1 MNAIEIAETLRS
13 NFIRYLL
20 TTFNV
25 GRTEP
30 ELAVALRNRLET
42 AGALFRGPFLELN
55 PPYATDYSLRDL
67 VSKQVIH
74 PDLLRFREDIKPDKD
89 RPLPPDRPL
98 YKHQVSAIKK
108 LIVER
113 RNLVVASGTGSGK
126 TECFLIPILH
136 DLLNNPAPGV
146 RALLIY
152 PMNAL
157 VNDQLVRLRK
167 LLYET
172 TITFGRYTSELEEKE
187 KDGRKK
193 LPDAPLNEVVSRD
206 EARRNPPQILIT
218 NYAMLEYLLIRPQD
232 SPLFDSGLWRFI
244 CLDEAHTYTGAQG
257 IEVSMLLRRLKH
269 RLNKRLGDVRCIAT
283 SATLT
288 KNDRSA
294 AATFAHRLF
303 GEEFDDHDVILGE
316 TLSITDPPETLDPA
330 PPLEAYTQFSND
342 LNLKLRDF
350 LARDN
355 QRDYA
360 IQREV
365 AEALKLAGL
374 AGAQRIDT
382 ALNQCVDGDVARFL
396 WLALRCNP
404 HLVQLKSLMREKP
417 IELELAAT
425 ALFGSTNEFNASIE
439 AVCRLVELG
448 ALARESSDSMPL
460 LPARYHLF
468 ARAPQGVWICVNDSC
483 PGHSADKAWS
493 HLYIEKR
500 ERCQNCEAAVFELT
514 VCRNCGQCYLR
525 AYEREHVFEVDGLY
539 ENDTIGQT
547 YFMWSQLT
555 QESDPELGEESV
567 EEEAKTVSILICL
580 NCRKRKNDCT
590 CGGSIKLKELYCIVD
605 KKGTT
610 REKLSSCPRCN
621 SRSSH
626 NEVVT
631 PVRLGRSAPL
641 AMLTEELYRFTPPSS
656 NEQGKSKIGGGR
668 KLITFA
674 DSRQGAAKYAAY
686 LQATVNDT
694 LYRHLIARA
703 AHQLH
708 NENKLPDLEELAERC
723 VDLGEQYGLFGEDTT
738 HITPSTRREWMK
750 EARARL
756 AAEFCSRTDPRHS
769 LWALGMVGCEV
780 YFSSKAKPPE
790 TLCTNF
796 DLSPDEMLI
805 VIQSLLDTM
814 RLDKAVTMPEGVK
827 PDHEAFGRNPAAI
840 YYRLT
845 GADSQ
850 QYERNWAGSTRSQGR
865 QQARFDYVY
874 RILQRKG
881 KSAEEL
887 VVRNA
892 LQQVWNWLND
902 QKVFVSGQDGRFQID
917 VTRLVFPADNKWY
930 RCDRCLKI
938 SRRYLSESLN
948 ICPTKGCDGR
958 LEPVNLESLI
968 EDDHYRYIF
977 SRQPVGMR
985 VEEHTAQLQPELGR
999 DYQDQFIAGDI
1010 NVLSCSTTFELGVDI
1025 GELQAVVMNNVPPS
1039 ISNYRQRS
1047 GRAGRRAGG
1056 TAFILTYA
1064 ATKPHDRHY
1073 FSNPTRIIAG
1083 EVVVPY
1089 LALENQVI
1097 AARHVNAILLGHFLR
1112 NLSALTRNSLLKSGP
1127 FFAPN
1132 LPDGRHLDFLSQW
1145 QNSTNAEISTTLP
1158 RFFDNN
1164 PDAHQESWEVSLKRF
1179 IDGLTRCC
1187 LDFERWLGEYTQF
1200 LDQNTKIAND
1210 FTTDRNQRE
1219 LAERMRKRFKALIER
1234 LLEEDLID
1242 FLCHEGILPSYS
1254 FPIDV
1259 VELRLPRD
1267 RQYRGDRYV
1276 DRSLRL
1282 ERDKKIAIVEYAP
1295 GAEVVADKHIWKSVG
1310 VVIRQAL
1317 NSYDYRIC
1325 RTCRKLDHSSRG
1337 GISIGDACSI
1347 CGSRAPGQ
1355 VYHYIDPDGFTT
1367 DLTVPLR
1374 KAGAQVDT
1382 AVNRSRS
1389 FLLTEGNSITKETIE
1404 FNACPKFHFDYRRN
1418 GQLAVLNSGEAQDG
1432 FEICEAC
1439 GIMPPPLKKQKG
1451 KNKVKHEHSTPYGG
1465 TCSGTRAPYHLGH
1478 AFYTD
1483 TLHLQFEN
1491 TESFTLPLGTD
1502 LSFWHSLTY
1511 ALLEGASLALQIERR
1526 DLDGLVAPFQIGATD
1541 NPEANFSQEIILYD
1555 DVPGGA
1561 GHVRRI
1567 TENLPEILRYALVVA
1582 QCPECQEDT
1591 SCPNC
1596 LRNYDNQV
1604 YWNELRRGPVARF
1617 LESLIAETYPDEL
1630 EKVAKG
1636 AARVAA
1642 IDKTRWLAQ
1651 QIRNSEQELIIAV
1664 ARITAEQP
1672 RGEIQNWLEMLQE
1685 LLSKKR
1691 KVTLMMPYLPP
1702 QDRMQLE
1709 LMALRNHLYLL
1720 IQNYGLQI
1728 LLLENPSLPAWH
1740 IVIDPEGEQCRAIQF
1755 ENNNFDLNASA
1766 GAMGMITTINRAT
1779 VQEIKKMM
1787 TILPGRVILA
1797 DELAPPSNVVVK
1809 HIKNGEKVTERE
1821 LFGDVFRR
1829 PLTSLQINDRY
1840 LLSDHHED
1848 RLKAYFQIIK
1858 NPVNKRTHV
1867 RVDTLKI
1874 DALLQHHPRHYQTIA
1889 EQQQMF
1895 NRLIQA
1901 FPNLEIRANL
1911 AERLPH
1917 DRYLLLMREDG
1928 SQARIGIGVGLDF
1941 IRWNGEARATDIII
1955 EDPYST
1961 NV

>member
-25 GRTEP
+25 QRSEP
-30 ELAVALRNRLET
+30 ELATALRCDFE
-42 AGALFRGPFLELN
+42 ASGVLFRGPFLELN
-55 PPYATDYSLRDL
+55 PPHVTDCSLRDL
-67 VSKQVIH
+67 ASQKVIH
-74 PDLLRFREDIKPDKD
+74 SDLLRFREDLKPAQD

-98 YKHQVSAIKK
+98 YKHQANSIKK

-136 DLLNNPAPGV
+136 DLVNDPASGV

-157 VNDQLVRLRK
+157 VNDQLIRLRK
-167 LLYET
+167 LLYGT

-187 KDGRKK
+187 KEGRKK
-193 LPDAPLNEVVSRD
+193 LPDAPLNEVVSRE

-269 RLNKRLGDVRCIAT
+269 RLNKRLGEVRCIAT

-288 KNDRSA
+288 RTDRSA

-303 GEEFDDHDVILGE
+303 GEEFSDDDVIFGE
-316 TLSITDPPETLDPA
+316 TLSVTDPPETFDFTPSV
-330 PPLEAYTQFSND
+330 EAYTRFPND
-342 LNLKLRDF
+342 LNLKLRDL
-350 LARDN
+350 LAVDNRRDH
-355 QRDYA
+355 A
-360 IQREV
+360 IQQEI

-374 AGAQRIDT
+374 AGERQIDS
-382 ALNQCVDGDVARFL
+382 ASKQCVDGNIARFL
-396 WLALRCNP
+396 WLTLRCNP
-404 HLVQLKSLMREKP
+404 HLVQLKLLMRETP
-417 IELELAAT
+417 IELERAAAT
-425 ALFGSTNEFNASIE
+425 LFGSISESNTSIE

-468 ARAPQGVWICVNDSC
+468 ARAPQGVWLCVNDSC
-483 PGHSADKAWS
+483 PSHSGDKTWS
-493 HLYIEKR
+493 HLYIEKQ
-500 ERCQNCEAAVFELT
+500 EHCQHCEAAVFELT
-514 VCRNCGQCYLR
+514 VCRTCGQCYLR
-525 AYEREHVFEVDGLY
+525 AYEREHVFEVDALY

-547 YFMWSQLT
+547 YFTWVPLE
-555 QESDPELGEESV
+555 QEPDPELGEEV
-567 EEEAKTVSILICL
+567 EEDAKAVSISVCL
-580 NCRKRKNDCT
+580 SCRKRKNDCA
-590 CGGSIKLKELYCIVD
+590 CGGNAKLKELYCIVD
-605 KKGTT
+605 KKGNS
-610 REKLSSCPRCN
+610 REKLFSCPRCS
-621 SRSSH
+621 SRSTH

-631 PVRLGRSAPL
+631 PVRLGRNAPL
-641 AMLTEELYRFTPPSS
+641 AVLTEELYRFTPPSS
-656 NEQGKSKIGGGR
+656 NKQSKNKIGEGR
-668 KLITFA
+668 KLITFT
-674 DSRQGAAKYAAY
+674 DSRQGAAKHAAY
-686 LQATVNDT
+686 LHATVNDT

-703 AHQLH
+703 ARDLHQ
-708 NENKLPDLEELAERC
+708 ENKLPALEELAERC
-723 VDLGEQYGLFGEDTT
+723 VQLGEQYGLFGEDTT
-738 HITPSTRREWMK
+738 HATPSTRRDWMK
-750 EARARL
+750 EARGRL
-756 AAEFCSRTDPRHS
+756 TAEFCSRTDPRHS

-780 YFSSKAKPPE
+780 YFSSNVKPPE
-790 TLCTNF
+790 ALCAIF
-796 DLSPDEMLI
+796 GLSPDEMLI

-827 PDHEAFGRNPAAI
+827 ADHEAFGRNPATI

-845 GADSQ
+845 GAESQ
-850 QYERNWAGSTRSQGR
+850 QYERNWAGSTRAQGR
-865 QQARFDYVY
+865 MQARFDYVY

-881 KSAEEL
+881 KSTEEL
-887 VVRNA
+887 AVRNS

-902 QKVFVSGQDGRFQID
+902 QKVFVGGQDGRFQID
-917 VTRLVFPADNKWY
+917 ATRLVFPADNKWC

-938 SRRYLSESLN
+938 SRRYLSERLN
-948 ICPTKGCDGR
+948 LCPTKGCDGR
-958 LEPVNLESLI
+958 LEPANLESLV

-999 DYQDQFIAGDI
+999 DYQDQFMAGDI
-1010 NVLSCSTTFELGVDI
+1010 NVLSCSTTFELGVDV
-1025 GELQAVVMNNVPPS
+1025 GELQAVVMNNVPPT

-1073 FSNPTRIIAG
+1073 FSDPARIIAG
-1083 EVVVPY
+1083 EVAVPH

-1097 AARHVNAILLGHFLR
+1097 LVRHVNAILLGHFLR
-1112 NLSALTRNSLLKSGP
+1112 YLRDVGRSELLSSGS

-1132 LPDGRHLDFLSQW
+1132 LPDGRHVDFLSQW
-1145 QNSTNAEISTTLP
+1145 QSATASEISAWLD
-1158 RFFDNN
+1158 RFFKNIAE
-1164 PDAHQESWEVSLKRF
+1164 AHREACEISVNRLAEK
-1179 IDGLTRCC
+1179 LTKCC
-1187 LDFERWLGEYTQF
+1187 QSFEHWLGEYIKLRYQYTQIADEAR
-1200 LDQNTKIAND
+1200 DQNQQQA
-1210 FTTDRNQRE
+1210 
-1219 LAERMRKRFKALIER
+1219 AERMRKRFNALRQR
-1234 LLEEDLID
+1234 LLEEPLID
-1242 FLCHEGILPSYS
+1242 FLCREGILPSYS

-1267 RQYRGDRYV
+1267 RQYRVDRYV

-1310 VVIRQAL
+1310 VVFRQAL
-1317 NSYDYRIC
+1317 NNYDYRIC
-1325 RTCRKLDHSSRG
+1325 RTCRKLDRSSRG
-1337 GISIGDACSI
+1337 GIPISGACSV
-1347 CGSRAPGQ
+1347 CGSRAPGE
-1355 VYHYIDPDGFTT
+1355 VYRYIDPDGFTT
-1367 DLTVPLR
+1367 DLTAPLR

-1404 FNACPKFHFDYRRN
+1404 LNARPKFHFDYRRD
-1418 GQLAVLNSGEAQDG
+1418 GQLVVLNSGEAQDG
-1432 FEICEAC
+1432 FEICEDC

-1451 KNKVKHEHSTPYGG
+1451 KNKVKHEHPTPYGG
-1465 TCSGTRAPYHLGH
+1465 TCFGTRAPYHLGH

-1483 TLHLQFEN
+1483 ILHLQFEN
-1491 TESFTLPLGTD
+1491 TESFTLPPGIE

-1526 DLDGLVAPFQIGATD
+1526 DLDGLVTPFQISSTE
-1541 NPEANFSQEIILYD
+1541 NPEENFSQEIILYD

-1567 TENLPEILRYALVVA
+1567 TENLSKVLRYALMVA

-1604 YWNELRRGPVARF
+1604 YWNELKRGPVARF
-1617 LESLIAETYPDEL
+1617 LESLIAEAYPENL

-1642 IDKTRWLAQ
+1642 VDRTRWLAQ
-1651 QIRNSEQELIIAV
+1651 QIRNTEQELVIAV
-1664 ARITAEQP
+1664 ERIMADQP
-1672 RGEIQNWLEMLQE
+1672 RGESRNWVEMLQD
-1685 LLSKKR
+1685 LLRKKR
-1691 KVTLMMPYLPP
+1691 RVTLLISQLPP
-1702 QDRMQLE
+1702 KERTQLE
-1709 LMALRNHLYLL
+1709 AMALRNHLYLL
-1720 IQNYGLQI
+1720 VQDYGLQA
-1728 LLLENPSLPAWH
+1728 LLLESASLPNWH
-1740 IVIDPEGEQCRAIQF
+1740 IIIDSDGERSRAIQLEDEELVF
-1755 ENNNFDLNASA
+1755 NANTGSA
-1766 GAMGMITTINRAT
+1766 GMITTINHEA
-1779 VQEIKKMM
+1779 VQEIKAQL
-1787 TILPGRVILA
+1787 TSLAVRAISA
-1797 DELAPPSNVVVK
+1797 DELAPPANVVVK
-1809 HIKNGEKVTERE
+1809 HIQNGEKVTEHE
-1821 LFGDVFRR
+1821 LFDEAFQK
-1829 PLTSLQINDRY
+1829 PLTSLHINDRY
-1840 LLSDHHED
+1840 LLSDHHEE
-1848 RLKAYFQIIK
+1848 RLRAYFKLVK
-1858 NPVNKRTHV
+1858 NPSKKRTDV
-1867 RVDTLKI
+1867 IVDTLKAEVI
-1874 DALLQHHPRHYQTIA
+1874 QHRPPHYQTTA

-1895 NRLIQA
+1895 ARLAKA
-1901 FPNLEIRANL
+1901 FPNLAIRANIK
-1911 AERLPH
+1911 ERLPH
-1917 DRYLLLMREDG
+1917 DRYILLTRDDG

-1941 IRWNGEARATDIII
+1941 IRFNGDARATDIVI
-1955 EDPYST
+1955 EDPC
-1961 NV
+1961 